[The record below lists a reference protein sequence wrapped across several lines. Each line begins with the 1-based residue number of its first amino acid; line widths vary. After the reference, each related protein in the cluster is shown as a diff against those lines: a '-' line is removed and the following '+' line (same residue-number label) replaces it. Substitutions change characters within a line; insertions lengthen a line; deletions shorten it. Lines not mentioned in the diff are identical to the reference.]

1 MHPLIYSDQTKPS
14 ARKKAATTSPDE
26 KTNVIND
33 ADLDAAA
40 GGLTI
45 EEMYEKMKEELDSGV
60 EGRFLDGTGDVEPE
74 ANGFCRLSPKQ
85 IRDQII

>member
-1 MHPLIYSDQTKPS
+1 MTN
-14 ARKKAATTSPDE
+14 PDE

-33 ADLDAAA
+33 TDLDAVS

-45 EEMYEKMKEELDSGV
+45 EEMYEKVKEELDSGV
-60 EGRFLDGTGDVEPE
+60 EGRFLDGTSDAEPE
-74 ANGFCRLSPKQ
+74 ANGFYRLPPKQ

>member
-1 MHPLIYSDQTKPS
+1 M
-14 ARKKAATTSPDE
+14 TSPDQKSIE
-26 KTNVIND
+26 LND
-33 ADLDAAA
+33 VDLDAVA

-74 ANGFCRLSPKQ
+74 VDGFCRLPPKQ
-85 IRDQII
+85 MRDQII

>member
-1 MHPLIYSDQTKPS
+1 M
-14 ARKKAATTSPDE
+14 TSPDE

-33 ADLDAAA
+33 ADLDAVA

-60 EGRFLDGTGDVEPE
+60 KGPFLDGPGDAEPE
-74 ANGFCRLSPKQ
+74 ANGL
-85 IRDQII
+85 

>member
-1 MHPLIYSDQTKPS
+1 M
-14 ARKKAATTSPDE
+14 TSPDE

-33 ADLDAAA
+33 VDLDAVS

-45 EEMYEKMKEELDSGV
+45 EEMYEKVKEELDSGV
-60 EGRFLDGTGDVEPE
+60 EGRFLDGTGDAEPE
-74 ANGFCRLSPKQ
+74 TNGFQRLAPKQ